1 MKPYFKTKA
10 HTSVLSF
17 IEGAI
22 LVKLNIYLEVKSETP
37 NYSKS
42 KKT

>member
-1 MKPYFKTKA
+1 MKSYSKNKA
-10 HTSVLSF
+10 HISVSSF
-17 IEGAI
+17 VEGAI

-37 NYSKS
+37 YTKS